1 MKNFRLTIL
10 CGLCGWALTSQAQ
23 VTPVSQMEKLGR
35 GVIALPASSSGK
47 FVSWRLLGTED
58 VERTTFDVLRDGKV
72 IKADLADVTC
82 YNDAGGNNSSQYQ
95 IVTKIDGV
103 VVDTTEAV
111 TPWSN

>member
-10 CGLCGWALTSQAQ
+10 CGLCGWALTAQSQ

-72 IKADLADVTC
+72 IKRLWPQRIIMTV
-82 YNDAGGNNSSQYQ
+82 S
-95 IVTKIDGV
+95 IP
-103 VVDTTEAV
+103 AV
-111 TPWSN
+111 FIA